1 VNGANGPSAAGARR
15 LQGHPLSLL
24 GDAPAL
30 PSPLAPAATLVQTPG
45 AAAMSG
51 SGAPPSRTQQR
62 TATPSCPPAP
72 VYDACLTASP
82 SPTPRG
88 HAASSHFVVP
98 RTDGTSVARSDT
110 PRRTSLVH
118 ASSLVQAMLEEEAE
132 RFDTMATAAGLA
144 DVKDLLHKV
153 YARVDSHANSQ
164 AAANS
169 RTDTALGSVLKGQA
183 DVIAASLSVAVPK
196 SALRRPA
203 GVHVDRQTKRAKGSG
218 TVLKP
223 VMDATVG
230 GSVVF
235 APASDTERPVR
246 GLKYSLVDDSGMPV
260 EMMSQRFITEPLF
273 LQLANLVRMW
283 HVSFDH
289 PGIFGSFACSQ
300 LHEIGLER
308 STDVLSQGGA
318 AAEANA
324 VRTEGMR
331 GVMKNKAKKYV
342 VMMGWLHGV
351 IPEVFRPPHEASF
364 AEMQTFSF
372 DESNH

>member
-1 VNGANGPSAAGARR
+1 
-15 LQGHPLSLL
+15 
-24 GDAPAL
+24 
-30 PSPLAPAATLVQTPG
+30 
-45 AAAMSG
+45 
-51 SGAPPSRTQQR
+51 
-62 TATPSCPPAP
+62 
-72 VYDACLTASP
+72 
-82 SPTPRG
+82 
-88 HAASSHFVVP
+88 
-98 RTDGTSVARSDT
+98 
-110 PRRTSLVH
+110 
-118 ASSLVQAMLEEEAE
+118 MLEEEAE